1 MLQIAQLMHKFC
13 ACDARLK
20 ATQMRQRLF
29 APRKVGYLFDCDMS
43 GGKLRIAGWT
53 MTA

>member
-1 MLQIAQLMHKFC
+1 MLQIAQLMLKFC
-13 ACDARLK
+13 ACAARLR

-29 APRKVGYLFDCDMS
+29 APRTVGYLFDCDMS
-43 GGKLRIAGWT
+43 GGELKIAGWT